1 MTLKIYYH
9 KPAISLKILNTV
21 KGKIILLFF
30 LLPAAASFSQTI
42 KKITAPQTPCNGTA
56 DDVAG
61 IYTDHTQ
68 TKYGFSL
75 KGTAAEKAVMMK
87 NLIAVEKLEE
97 ASRNNFKL
105 TGCVARVSFAKWGN
119 SDYGKHTYARYG
131 YTLGVYQ
138 LVCHVTEHVPK
149 IVDEYKTVF
158 NVTINPYILPGGA
171 NTVGTGEFYTKY
183 GRMLYSFPIEANPG
197 PDFEK
202 DKKDKPSRVSQYFS
216 ENNLLT
222 GRSDDYKNKHAEFL
236 KLNNGTG
243 YVENGWGDSRYKGP
257 SANSYYMIGRHYL
270 ITKPGVPLL
279 IPVSRKQY
287 LEDMLEYLEIEKASF
302 EYLNAKSLNEIAN
315 ETADWAKK
323 RRADLEADKLE
334 YPKIYEAKKAK
345 LKDLLA
351 TQKQEWLQKPAV
363 VDQNTL
369 LKDANQS
376 LEALGRFYDEEAEY
390 KSALYVLNPVYFTG
404 NNGLAVKPLLM
415 EVQFR
420 YEISK
425 EKGFSA
431 RLFNNWEKNFD
442 IEVLRKMLNY

>member
-1 MTLKIYYH
+1 MKR
-9 KPAISLKILNTV
+9 NF
-21 KGKIILLFF
+21 ILLFF
-30 LLPAAASFSQTI
+30 LLPAFNCFSQTT
-42 KKITAPQTPCNGTA
+42 KKITAPQTPCNGSA
-56 DDVAG
+56 DEVPG

-75 KGTAAEKAVMMK
+75 KGTAAEKAAMMK
-87 NLIAVEKLEE
+87 NLIDIEKLEE

-119 SDYGKHTYARYG
+119 SDYGKYTYARYG

-149 IVDEYKTVF
+149 IVDEYRTVF
-158 NVTINPYILPGGA
+158 NVTINPYISPSGA
-171 NTVGTGEFYTKY
+171 NAAGTGEFYMKY
-183 GRMLYSFPIEANPG
+183 GHQVYSFPIEAKPG
-197 PDFEK
+197 SDFEK
-202 DKKDKPSRVSQYFS
+202 DKKERPSRVSQYFS
-216 ENNLLT
+216 EQTLVNSM
-222 GRSDDYKNKHAEFL
+222 SDDYKNKHAEFL
-236 KLNNGTG
+236 KLNNGNG
-243 YVENGWGDSRYKGP
+243 YVENGWGDSRYKGISP
-257 SANSYYMIGRHYL
+257 NSYHLIDRHYY

-287 LEDMLEYLEIEKASF
+287 LEDMLEYLEIEKANF
-302 EYLNAKSLNEIAN
+302 EYLNTKSLNEIAN

-323 RRADLEADKLE
+323 RRADLEADKLD
-334 YPKIYEAKKAK
+334 YPKIYDAKKAK

-351 TQKQEWLQKPAV
+351 RQKPEWLQKSAV
-363 VDQNTL
+363 VDQNTM

-376 LEALGRFYDEEAEY
+376 LEALGRFYDEEGEY
-390 KSALYVLNPVYFTG
+390 KSALYVLNPAYFTG
-404 NNGLAVKPLLM
+404 NNGQLTKPLLM

-442 IEVLRKMLNY
+442 LDALKKMVE

>member
-1 MTLKIYYH
+1 
-9 KPAISLKILNTV
+9 V
-21 KGKIILLFF
+21 KRNFILLFF
-30 LLPAAASFSQTI
+30 LLPAFTCFSQTT

-87 NLIAVEKLEE
+87 NLIAIEKMEE

-105 TGCVARVSFAKWGN
+105 TGCVVRVSFAKWGN
-119 SDYGKHTYARYG
+119 SDYGKYTSARYG

-149 IVDEYKTVF
+149 IVDEYRTVF
-158 NVTINPYILPGGA
+158 NVTINPYISPGGA
-171 NTVGTGEFYTKY
+171 NPAGTGEFYMKY
-183 GRMLYSFPIEANPG
+183 GRKVYSFPIEAKPG
-197 PDFEK
+197 PGFEK
-202 DKKDKPSRVSQYFS
+202 DKTERPSRVSQYFS
-216 ENNLLT
+216 EQNLLT
-222 GRSDDYKNKHAEFL
+222 GRSDDYKNKHADFL
-236 KLNNGTG
+236 KLNTG
-243 YVENGWGDSRYKGP
+243 NSYVENWQGGSRYDNHGP
-257 SANSYYMIGRHYL
+257 DSYQLIDRHYF
-270 ITKPGVPLL
+270 IIKPGMPLL

-287 LEDMLEYLEIEKASF
+287 LEDMLEYLEIEKANF
-302 EYLNAKSLNEIAN
+302 DYLNIKALNEIAN

-323 RRADLEADKLE
+323 RRADLEADKLN

-351 TQKQEWLQKPAV
+351 KQKTEWLQKPAV
-363 VDQNTL
+363 VDQNTM

-376 LEALGRFYDEEAEY
+376 LEALGRFYDEEGEY
-390 KSALYVLNPVYFTG
+390 KSALYVLNPAYFTG
-404 NNGLAVKPLLM
+404 NNGQLTKPLLM

-442 IEVLRKMLNY
+442 LDALKKMIE